1 MLAGTDRKREILSVS
16 QRLFKEKGYTTTTV
30 REIAKELNIEPAS
43 LYSHVNT
50 KEDILDQICFGMA
63 EKLLVA
69 IDEVNDI
76 YFDAERK
83 LRMMV
88 DNHVAILT
96 DDLNA
101 AAVFIKEWRHLSEP
115 RLSEFVKLRKRYEQ
129 GLREIIQTGIDEH
142 KFNEIDKK
150 FGALTILSTVNGI
163 IDWYKPDGN
172 LTPKEIADSLYH
184 FIWSGLRLDS

>member
-16 QRLFKEKGYTTTTV
+16 QRLFKEKGYSTTTV
-30 REIAKELNIEPAS
+30 REIARELNIEPAS
-43 LYSHVNT
+43 LYSHVHS

-63 EKLLVA
+63 EKLLLA

-76 YFDAERK
+76 YFDAEGK

-88 DNHVAILT
+88 DNHVGILT

-101 AAVFIKEWRHLSEP
+101 AIVFIKEWRHLSEP
-115 RLSEFVKLRKRYEQ
+115 RLSEFVRLRKRYEQ

-163 IDWYKPDGN
+163 IDWYKPEGN
-172 LTPKEIADSLYH
+172 LKPKEIADSLYT
-184 FIWSGLRLDS
+184 FIWSGLRLDN